1 MELVEV
7 DDRRKCILMKLG
19 TEHHLSR
26 SLWWLEQLPERVYT
40 GPIDGPA
47 RPYCVVHDKWAFESY
62 HRYLAEN
69 GVPVSEI
76 SGNPP
81 IHGFSW
87 FHFYDPDGNRFN
99 IYRY

>member
-1 MELVEV
+1 MYWNAACVWSEGISTI
-7 DDRRKCILMKLG
+7 ILSNKRDML
-19 TEHHLSR
+19 
-26 SLWWLEQLPERVYT
+26 QERLT
-40 GPIDGPA
+40 
-47 RPYCVVHDKWAFESY
+47 RAFRHVPT
-62 HRYLAEN
+62 HRYLREN